1 MNNRLKVALTHDV
14 DRTKKTYQH
23 FTHLIKALGKLDF
36 KNALYQIT
44 SFNESNQVY
53 WNFDEI
59 LEIENEFNIKSTFFF
74 LIESIPFNL
83 FRISNWKLSLG
94 RFDIN
99 EPRIISMI
107 NYLDENGWE
116 VSLHGS
122 YRSFNDLN
130 LLNKEKSILEN
141 ILKHPVIGIR
151 QHYLNLNENTWAF
164 QKQAGFLYD
173 SSWGYNTKIGFKDN
187 RVRLFNPFSDNFV
200 VFPLAVMDF
209 CYMNTP
215 DRKKVLMEL
224 IKKCKEED
232 SILVVNWHNNNFDP
246 HDFPGFRNS
255 YKELIE
261 ICVDE
266 DAEFNTLSFFYHNY
280 KIE

>member
-23 FTHLIKALGKLDF
+23 FTHFFKALGKLDF
-36 KNALYQIT
+36 KDALYQIT
-44 SFNESNQVY
+44 SFNEDMQVY
-53 WNFDEI
+53 WSFDEI
-59 LEIENEFNIKSTFFF
+59 LEIENKFNVKSTFFF

-116 VSLHGS
+116 VGLHGS
-122 YRSFNDLN
+122 YRSFNDFN

-164 QKQAGFLYD
+164 QKQTGFLYD
-173 SSWGYNTKIGFKDN
+173 SSWGYNRKIGFKDN
-187 RVRLFNPFSDNFV
+187 RVRPFKPFSDNFV

-215 DRKKVLMEL
+215 DRKKVLMEI
-224 IKKCKEED
+224 IKKCKEENG
-232 SILVVNWHNNNFDP
+232 ILVVNWHSNNFDE
-246 HDFPGFRNS
+246 HDYPDFS
-255 YKELIE
+255 KAYKEVIQTC
-261 ICVDE
+261 ISE
-266 DAEFNTLSFFYHNY
+266 DAVFNTLSFFYQND
-280 KIE
+280 KI